1 VPHAYWN
8 PGRSSARL
16 VLVSVPGGVEGF
28 FKDLVAGSMEA
39 ERTAAVAA
47 RYGLVLV
54 PEWIPD
60 LVARFRLRMR
70 GG

>member
-1 VPHAYWN
+1 MP
-8 PGRSSARL
+8 P
-16 VLVSVPGGVEGF
+16 VSQPVAALRQAADIADRVTADQLGQLE
-28 FKDLVAGSMEA
+28 DLCHGQD
-39 ERTAAVAA
+39 RAVAA